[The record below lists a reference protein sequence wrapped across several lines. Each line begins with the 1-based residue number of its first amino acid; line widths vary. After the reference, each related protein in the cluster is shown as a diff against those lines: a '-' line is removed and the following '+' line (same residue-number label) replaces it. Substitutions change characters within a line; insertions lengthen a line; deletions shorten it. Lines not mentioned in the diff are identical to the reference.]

1 MDVFVGDLPVQP
13 PAAIQWRS
21 GSLVD
26 SGAADAAA
34 VCAAMMCFI
43 FFKLHVKTQ
52 GHTARATSIWDGMAS
67 NSV

>member
-34 VCAAMMCFI
+34 VCAAMMCSLYI
-43 FFKLHVKTQ
+43 FQ
-52 GHTARATSIWDGMAS
+52 IARKY
-67 NSV
+67 

>member
-34 VCAAMMCFI
+34 VCAVVDSGAADAAAVCAAMMCSLYI
-43 FFKLHVKTQ
+43 FQ
-52 GHTARATSIWDGMAS
+52 IARKY
-67 NSV
+67 